1 MMTMKQITELMRC
14 SGSTAKTRL
23 SKAGI
28 TPIRIS
34 GGARGGG
41 IRHLYDI
48 TPEQVLELKDASNR
62 NLDQVVAQQGRAL
75 SALEAAFGARRIL
88 K

>member
-28 TPIRIS
+28 TPIRLS
-34 GGARGGG
+34 GGASGGGG

-48 TPEQVLELKDASNR
+48 TPEKALELKNSG
-62 NLDQVVAQQGRAL
+62 NLSQDQVVAQQGRAL
-75 SALEAAFGARRIL
+75 YALEAAFGARRI
-88 K
+88 

>member
-1 MMTMKQITELMRC
+1 MMTMKQIMELMRC

-28 TPIRIS
+28 TPIRLS
-34 GGARGGG
+34 GGASGGGG

-62 NLDQVVAQQGRAL
+62 NLDQVVAQQGQAL
-75 SALEAAFGARRIL
+75 SALESLFGARRI
-88 K
+88 

>member
-1 MMTMKQITELMRC
+1 MTMKQIMELMRC

-28 TPIRIS
+28 TPIRRSS
-34 GGARGGG
+34 GRNGGG

-62 NLDQVVAQQGRAL
+62 NLDQVVAQQGQAL
-75 SALEAAFGARRIL
+75 SALESLFGARRI
-88 K
+88 

>member
-28 TPIRIS
+28 TPIRLS

-48 TPEQVLELKDASNR
+48 TPEKALELKEACNR
-62 NLDQVVAQQGRAL
+62 TPEQVVAQQGRAL
-75 SALEAAFGARRIL
+75 SALEAAFGARRI
-88 K
+88 

>member
-28 TPIRIS
+28 TPIILSAGAS
-34 GGARGGG
+34 GGV
-41 IRHLYDI
+41 RHVYDV
-48 TPEQVLELKDASNR
+48 TPEQVLKLKDATSNR
-62 NLDQVVAQQGRAL
+62 TPEQIVAQQGRAL
-75 SALEAAFGARRIL
+75 SALEAAFGTRRI
-88 K
+88 

>member
-1 MMTMKQITELMRC
+1 MMTMKQIMELMRC

-28 TPIRIS
+28 TPIRLS
-34 GGARGGG
+34 GGASGGGG
-41 IRHLYDI
+41 IRHIYDV

-75 SALEAAFGARRIL
+75 SALEAAFGARRI
-88 K
+88 

>member
-28 TPIRIS
+28 TPIRLS
-34 GGARGGG
+34 GGANGGGG
-41 IRHLYDI
+41 IKHLYDI
-48 TPEQVLELKDASNR
+48 TPEKALELKEACNR
-62 NLDQVVAQQGRAL
+62 TPEQVVAQQGRAL
-75 SALEAAFGARRIL
+75 SALEAAFGARRL
-88 K
+88 